1 MAEGKESAVISSV
14 LGVERESFIVGDRF
28 GSRALTGGCSGRS
41 VLDDNGAAIVVD
53 RTALDGVERED
64 AITSFN
70 LAGGIELN
78 RFSER
83 DRSLRR
89 QLAIIFNNDFV
100 VDRDRSE
107 RENIIVFGTKHDA
120 VIVSIN
126 RAVDGDRLIRINA
139 GNDFTINAGK
149 LQVAGNRYILTLH
162 SVAREGKSADSRV
175 VFDLCFSCAVGNSR
189 IKDHKTVNVRKL
201 MVGTILILSKRAVL
215 DDEFLTL

>member
-14 LGVERESFIVGDRF
+14 LGVERKSFIVGDRF
-28 GSRALTGGCSGRS
+28 GSCALTSGCSGRS
-41 VLDDNGAAIVVD
+41 VLDDNGTAIVVD

-107 RENIIVFGTKHDA
+107 REKVIVFGTEHDA
-120 VIVSIN
+120 VV
-126 RAVDGDRLIRINA
+126 
-139 GNDFTINAGK
+139 
-149 LQVAGNRYILTLH
+149 
-162 SVAREGKSADSRV
+162 
-175 VFDLCFSCAVGNSR
+175 
-189 IKDHKTVNVRKL
+189 
-201 MVGTILILSKRAVL
+201 
-215 DDEFLTL
+215 